1 MVPILPVRRTSPYH
15 DPTDSAYGGSAE
27 KVTHVYAEIGNKS
40 ATFFSN
46 SAPSVSIII
55 TSSYYIMW
63 YQ

>member
-46 SAPSVSIII
+46 SAPSVSKVL
-55 TSSYYIMW
+55 S
-63 YQ
+63 